1 MKRIEGVV
9 VRPVSLNDLEW
20 MYQLQLDPES
30 NRMAGTYSRDRG
42 DFFTHWEQ
50 VCKDPNVIAKVILVN
65 EVEVGC
71 VAAFPRDGNTH
82 VAYWISPDR
91 WGQGIATAALQM
103 LLVEVLDRP
112 LHATVADTNLAS
124 LRVLQKCGFQPIGI
138 RQVVECS
145 RYPAHTEQLLILTC

>member
-1 MKRIEGVV
+1 
-9 VRPVSLNDLEW
+9 

-50 VCKDPNVIAKVILVN
+50 VCKDPHVIAKVILVD

-82 VAYWISPDR
+82 VAYWISPER
-91 WGQGIATAALQM
+91 WGQGIATAALKQ
-103 LLVEVLDRP
+103 LLGEVSIRP

-124 LRVLQKCGFQPIGI
+124 LRVLRKCGFQRLGT
-138 RQVVECS
+138 RQVAECS
-145 RYPAHTEQLLILTC
+145 RYPAHTEELFILTG